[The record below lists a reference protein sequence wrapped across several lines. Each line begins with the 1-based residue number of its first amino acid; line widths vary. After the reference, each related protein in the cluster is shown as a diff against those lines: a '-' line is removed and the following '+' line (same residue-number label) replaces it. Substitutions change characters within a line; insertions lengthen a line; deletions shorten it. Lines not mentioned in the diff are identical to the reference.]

1 MELNI
6 IFGCLFL
13 DFQAYENLAEGNT
26 AGKDQTKEH
35 LELQVHLMDEEEDN
49 LQKETFFFLRL
60 FESNLKH
67 TYKE

>member
-1 MELNI
+1 M
-6 IFGCLFL
+6 
-13 DFQAYENLAEGNT
+13 AEGNT